1 MFLQRTDSM
10 AKLIRIIF
18 FFPISLVLGIVLRIR
33 HFLYDI
39 GVFKSKQF
47 SIPVICIG
55 NLELGGSGKTPMLD
69 YLLHKFSGAYKI
81 VCLSRGYGRNS
92 TGFRWLNDCSGPE
105 EAGDEP
111 WLIYSRHGEKVKVA
125 VDADRVS
132 GVERILKEFPETNLI
147 LLDDAMQHR
156 AIEPSFRILL
166 TPFQKPFFQN
176 FLFPS
181 GSLRDVKNAAEK
193 ANMLV
198 FSKAKHA
205 NDDLLSDAKN
215 ASDLAGWTKKPVFV
229 STVVYADPKNRD
241 GAFLENGAV
250 VICISGLAS
259 NEAFFE
265 YCGSRWKV
273 SEKIS
278 LPDHYHYQKD
288 FFQSRRIPEGAVC
301 LCTEKDFYKIL
312 SVAPEPDK
320 VFYLPIEIRVHPETK
335 FLAVIEKH
343 IHT

>member
-1 MFLQRTDSM
+1 M

-18 FFPISLVLGIVLRIR
+18 FFPISLVFGIVLRIR
-33 HFLYDI
+33 HYLYDS
-39 GVFKSKQF
+39 GVFKTKRFQ
-47 SIPVICIG
+47 IPVICIG
-55 NLELGGSGKTPMLD
+55 NLEIGGSGKTPMLD
-69 YLLHKFSGAYKI
+69 YLLHKFSGTYKI

-125 VDADRVS
+125 VDANRVS
-132 GVERILKEFPETNLI
+132 GVERILKDYPETNLI

-166 TPFQKPFFQN
+166 TPFQKPFFRN

-193 ANMLV
+193 ADMLV
-198 FSKAKHA
+198 FSKAKIA
-205 NDDLLSDAKN
+205 NDASLSEAKN
-215 ASDLAGWTKKPVFV
+215 DSVLAGWTEKPVYV
-229 STVVYADPKNRD
+229 STVVYGDPKNRNGVLLEF
-241 GAFLENGAV
+241 GAK

-259 NEAFFE
+259 NQAFFE
-265 YCGSRWKV
+265 HCETQWKV

-278 LPDHYHYQKD
+278 LPDHYNYQKD
-288 FFQSRRIPEGAVC
+288 FFQEGRIPAGTLC
-301 LCTEKDFYKIL
+301 LCTEKDFYKLL

-320 VFYLPIEIRVHPETK
+320 VFYLPIEIRVHPEQK
-335 FLAVIEKH
+335 FLAAIEKH
-343 IHT
+343 IHS

>member
-18 FFPISLVLGIVLRIR
+18 FFPISLVFGIVLRIR

-39 GVFKSKQF
+39 GVFKSRQF

-69 YLLHKFSGAYKI
+69 FLLQKLSKSNNV
-81 VCLSRGYGRNS
+81 VCLSRGYGRNT
-92 TGFRWLNDCSGPE
+92 TGFRWVRDCSGPE

-132 GVERILKEFPETNLI
+132 GVERILQEFPETNLI

-181 GSLRDVKNAAEK
+181 GSLRDVKIAAEK
-193 ANMLV
+193 ADMLV
-198 FSKAKHA
+198 FSKANLA
-205 NDDLLSDAKN
+205 NDDSLSDAKN

-229 STVVYADPKNRD
+229 STVVYADPKNKD
-241 GAFLENGAV
+241 GVFLENGAAV
-250 VICISGLAS
+250 FCISGLAS

-273 SEKIS
+273 SKKIS
-278 LPDHYHYQKD
+278 LADHYHYPKD

-343 IHT
+343 IHS

>member
-1 MFLQRTDSM
+1 M

-18 FFPISLVLGIVLRIR
+18 FFPISLVFGIVLGIR
-33 HFLYDI
+33 HYLYDS
-39 GVFKSKQF
+39 GVFKTKRFQ
-47 SIPVICIG
+47 IPVICIG
-55 NLELGGSGKTPMLD
+55 NLEIGGSGKTPMLD
-69 YLLHKFSGAYKI
+69 FLLQKLLKSNNI

-111 WLIYSRHGEKVKVA
+111 WLIYSRHGQKVKVA

-132 GVERILKEFPETNLI
+132 GVERILKEFPETSLI

-193 ANMLV
+193 ADMLV
-198 FSKAKHA
+198 FSKAKLA
-205 NDDLLSDAKN
+205 NDTSLSDAKN
-215 ASDLAGWTKKPVFV
+215 ASVLAGWTEKPVFV
-229 STVVYADPKNRD
+229 STVVYGDPKNKD
-241 GAFLENGAV
+241 GVLLENGAK

-259 NEAFFE
+259 NQVFFE
-265 YCGSRWKV
+265 HCETQWTV
-273 SEKIS
+273 LEKIS
-278 LPDHYHYQKD
+278 LSDHHQYPED
-288 FFQSRRIPEGAVC
+288 FFQTRRIPAGALC
-301 LCTEKDFYKIL
+301 LCTEKDFYKL
-312 SVAPEPDK
+312 LTVAPEPDK
-320 VFYLPIEIRVHPETK
+320 VFYLPIEIRVHPEQK
-335 FLAVIEKH
+335 FLAAIEKH
-343 IHT
+343 INS